1 MTRADLRLLVVL
13 VLVTVLSVPA
23 VTYAARG
30 SDTVL
35 VSGPAGRSQIPLSE
49 PGRYVVP
56 GAVGNVVFEVIAGQ
70 LVCVESD
77 CPDQTC
83 VREHVVR
90 PGRPVV
96 CAPNGVSAVMTSG
109 NGREGGLDAVS
120 R

>member
-1 MTRADLRLLVVL
+1 MTRADLRLLLVL

-23 VTYAARG
+23 VTYAARN

-35 VSGPAGRSQIPLSE
+35 ISGPAGRSEVSLSE

-56 GAVGNVVFEVIAGQ
+56 GVRGDVVFEVIGAQ

-83 VREHVVR
+83 VRERVVR

-109 NGREGGLDAVS
+109 NGSEGGLDAVS
-120 R
+120 H